1 MSQEAMRFED
11 VIARDGQLIY
21 SFKGISML
29 PLLRQGRDLI
39 VVEKLEGRRFKRG
52 EVALFKRGSGYVLH
66 RVIKV
71 YSKSYDC
78 LGDNSVYPDRNI
90 KESDML
96 GVMTAYIR
104 DGKKHSVEELPYRL
118 YAHLVLLFNPL
129 RVLYRR
135 MKGKV
140 KRLLGGK

>member
-21 SFKGISML
+21 SFKGVSML
-29 PLLRQGRDLI
+29 PLLRQGRDFF
-39 VVEKLEGRRFKRG
+39 VVEKPPGRRFKRG
-52 EVALFKRGSGYVLH
+52 EVALFKRENSYVLH
-66 RVIKV
+66 RIIKV
-71 YSKSYDC
+71 YSDSYDC
-78 LGDNSVYPDRNI
+78 LGDNSVCPDRNI
-90 KESDML
+90 KEADML

-104 DGKKHSVEELPYRL
+104 DGKRHSVEEFPYRL
-118 YAHLVLLFNPL
+118 YARLVLLFNPL

-140 KRLLGGK
+140 KKLLSGK